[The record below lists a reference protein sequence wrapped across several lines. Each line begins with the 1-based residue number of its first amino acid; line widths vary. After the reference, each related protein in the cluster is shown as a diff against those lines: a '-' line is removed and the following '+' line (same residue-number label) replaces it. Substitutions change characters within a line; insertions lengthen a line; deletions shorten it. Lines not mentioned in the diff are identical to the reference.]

1 MSDFNNGKIKL
12 VNELTSQIVEDLNI
26 TDKNK
31 EAKIKKRLLD
41 SKQDELERFGDAIFR
56 FGAKAILEAIQN

>member
-56 FGAKAILEAIQN
+56 FGAKAILETIQN

>member
-41 SKQDELERFGDAIFR
+41 SKQEELERFGDAIFR

>member
-56 FGAKAILEAIQN
+56 FGANAILEALQN

>member
-1 MSDFNNGKIKL
+1 MSGFYKGKLEL

-31 EAKIKKRLLD
+31 KDKIKKRLLD
-41 SKQDELERFGDAIFR
+41 SKQEELERLGDAIFR